1 MRLAAI
7 PFLTLY
13 TTACLTEI
21 NDIIKYILEF
31 FFKLLLI
38 KVNHIVRFLNR
49 LIHGR
54 PKGLRKRMSETMKVS

>member
-54 PKGLRKRMSETMKVS
+54 PKRLRKRMSETMKVS